1 MKRILILQN
10 KILHYRKPLYN
21 KLSKNYEVTILHSGK
36 KSVSLKDH
44 YREIITPLKTFSK
57 LFIQKGVWKAINSGN
72 YDVVIAMMDIQ
83 WINNLIASFYHPSN
97 IKFIWWGI
105 IASKNKNAN
114 KLRGVF
120 LRNKPTIFYTKLG
133 LEKMKS
139 LGFTSPNYGYCN
151 NTFHIENRISCHLEE
166 KKDSFLFVGSLDSR
180 KRIDILINAFSNVLT
195 KIPTTINLKIIGDG
209 HDFDLANRLITKLKL
224 KNRVELLGRITETE
238 KLQEHYKSALFS
250 ISFGQAGLGIL
261 QSLGYGVPFITSKD
275 AISGGE
281 ISNIKHEFNGILC
294 ENNQASL
301 EHSLI
306 KYANNYDLC
315 KDLGKNAFEYY
326 TKNCTIEQMIEKFS
340 KIIEA

>member
-1 MKRILILQN
+1 MNIILDTN
-10 KILHYRKPLYN
+10 HY
-21 KLSKNYEVTILHSGK
+21 
-36 KSVSLKDH
+36 
-44 YREIITPLKTFSK
+44 II
-57 LFIQKGVWKAINSGN
+57 
-72 YDVVIAMMDIQ
+72 
-83 WINNLIASFYHPSN
+83 
-97 IKFIWWGI
+97 
-105 IASKNKNAN
+105 
-114 KLRGVF
+114 
-120 LRNKPTIFYTKLG
+120 IF
-133 LEKMKS
+133 
-139 LGFTSPNYGYCN
+139 
-151 NTFHIENRISCHLEE
+151 
-166 KKDSFLFVGSLDSR
+166 
-180 KRIDILINAFSNVLT
+180 DILINAFSNVLT

-224 KNRVELLGRITETE
+224 KNRVELLGRITETQ

-281 ISNIKHEFNGILC
+281 ISNIKHEFNVILC